1 MAASRLPR
9 TYWVLWAGMLVNRL
23 GGFVISFLSL
33 YLTQQRGFT
42 PQRAGAI
49 VSLWGAGALV
59 SGPIGGA
66 MADRLGRRATM
77 VLALVLGA
85 LAMLHLGAAR
95 SPAHIAVAAFLLGM
109 TGDMY
114 RPAVSAAVAD
124 LVPPDQRTR
133 AYGYLYWA
141 VNLGFA
147 CAAAI
152 AGVLARRSY
161 WLLFAGDA
169 ITTLIF
175 AGIVFA
181 SVPETRTVRTE
192 HGHFEGLL
200 VPLRDGVFLAFVGLS
215 LLLAIVF
222 FQAFVTLPLDLAA
235 HGISSD
241 QYGGLIAINGVL
253 IVVLQP
259 FALRIVHRFESSQ
272 VLAVACLLV
281 GVGYGAT
288 QFVHTPAGYAATICI
303 WTLGE
308 IAFSPISPTVIADL
322 SPPALR
328 GTYQGVFQMTWGA
341 AFLVSPLAAS
351 SVLQRY
357 GSKALWTCSFL
368 LCVLTAAGNLA
379 VAGARRRRLELL
391 ARSGAGDFTASTPG
405 GVA

>member
-1 MAASRLPR
+1 
-9 TYWVLWAGMLVNRL
+9 
-23 GGFVISFLSL
+23 
-33 YLTQQRGFT
+33 
-42 PQRAGAI
+42 
-49 VSLWGAGALV
+49 
-59 SGPIGGA
+59 
-66 MADRLGRRATM
+66 GRRATM

-147 CAAAI
+147 CAA
-152 AGVLARRSY
+152 
-161 WLLFAGDA
+161 
-169 ITTLIF
+169 
-175 AGIVFA
+175 
-181 SVPETRTVRTE
+181 
-192 HGHFEGLL
+192 
-200 VPLRDGVFLAFVGLS
+200 
-215 LLLAIVF
+215 
-222 FQAFVTLPLDLAA
+222 
-235 HGISSD
+235 
-241 QYGGLIAINGVL
+241 AINGVL

-328 GTYQGVFQMTWGA
+328 GT
-341 AFLVSPLAAS
+341 
-351 SVLQRY
+351 
-357 GSKALWTCSFL
+357 
-368 LCVLTAAGNLA
+368 
-379 VAGARRRRLELL
+379 
-391 ARSGAGDFTASTPG
+391 
-405 GVA
+405 